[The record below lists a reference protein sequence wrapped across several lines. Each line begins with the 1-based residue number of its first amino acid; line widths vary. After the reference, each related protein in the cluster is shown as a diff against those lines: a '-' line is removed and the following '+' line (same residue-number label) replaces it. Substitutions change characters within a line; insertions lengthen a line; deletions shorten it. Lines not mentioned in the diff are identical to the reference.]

1 MTGTLYSNQLQN
13 ASGFDRTAIHYQI
26 SILHNCARATGRDGV
41 LQLCVGRADKPEAG
55 MLAHSFDIGDIDAMT
70 DAAMGYDAVPQANV
84 YLVWALMRRG
94 ITSGRGGEIDVV
106 APLAAVLDEDN
117 DKGIRVHL
125 PAKPSLTIESS
136 AGNFQHIYIFNTPPA
151 DAKQMFAA
159 LHVAAGG

>member
-1 MTGTLYSNQLQN
+1 
-13 ASGFDRTAIHYQI
+13 
-26 SILHNCARATGRDGV
+26 
-41 LQLCVGRADKPEAG
+41 
-55 MLAHSFDIGDIDAMT
+55 
-70 DAAMGYDAVPQANV
+70 
-84 YLVWALMRRG
+84 MRRG

-117 DKGIRVHL
+117 DKGIKVTL

-159 LHVAAGG
+159 LHVAAGGESDGGTKTLNHPWRLAGCANWPNKRKLNDGRSPVPQPVKFKGAFSAFIDVVDLRALLQSHWREDSDVKTIPSP